1 MRGGTKP
8 HISNVAQG
16 ATLVSEGDDGTDVY
30 LVLDGVVSVEV
41 KGSPLGQLGPGAV
54 LGERALIEGGRR
66 TATLRAVTK
75 CRVATIAGGDLDP
88 QMLTQL
94 SAIHRREEAQL

>member
-1 MRGGTKP
+1 MRGGAKP
-8 HISNVAQG
+8 HISQVAQG
-16 ATLVSEGDDGTDVY
+16 ATLMSEGDEGSDVY

-66 TATLRAVTK
+66 TATLRAVTR
-75 CRVATIAGGDLDP
+75 CRVATIAGADLDP
-88 QMLTQL
+88 EMLARLAAT
-94 SAIHRREEAQL
+94 HRREEAQR